1 LALKLRRV
9 GITRIRPLS
18 GGYAEWKDRGY
29 PLQDTT
35 DGLEWRSDSNISL
48 SVAGSSHGE
57 GADSAD
63 PPGTD
68 ASREKALKLTPPG

>member
-1 LALKLRRV
+1 M

-35 DGLEWRSDSNISL
+35 DGLKWPSDSNISL
-48 SVAGSSHGE
+48 SVA
-57 GADSAD
+57 DRQ
-63 PPGTD
+63 P
-68 ASREKALKLTPPG
+68 